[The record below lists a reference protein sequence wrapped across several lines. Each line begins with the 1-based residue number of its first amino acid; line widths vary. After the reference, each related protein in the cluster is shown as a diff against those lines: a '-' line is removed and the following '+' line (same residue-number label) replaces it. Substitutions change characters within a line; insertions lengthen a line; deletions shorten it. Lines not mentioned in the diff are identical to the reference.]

1 MNKNYFMKKIIR
13 LTESDL
19 SRIVRRVINES
30 VVINNA
36 TFSVNG
42 DGTVSITVDKKTA
55 KIRFSKFYMDI
66 NVASLSKTSDG
77 GCKVKSKNGTEKT
90 LSKENVNSVINF
102 VKGSSTEGSTGGV
115 DMEKV

>member
-1 MNKNYFMKKIIR
+1 MKKIIR

-42 DGTVSITVDKKTA
+42 DGTVSVTVDKKTA
-55 KIRFSKFYMDI
+55 KIRFSKLYINI
-66 NVASLSKTSDG
+66 NVASISKTSDG
-77 GCKVKSKNGTEKT
+77 GCKVKAKNGVEKT
-90 LSKENVNSVINF
+90 LSKANVTSVINF
-102 VKGSSTEGSTGGV
+102 AKGSESEGSAGGV